1 MANPQAA
8 LRRKAVHDPA
18 TPRGPRGLTA
28 SVKLDRG
35 PEYGAGRESTPLRR
49 HFRPQSWP
57 GAAGPPLPGPRPTG
71 TEEGERQA
79 LRSAWASLS
88 VLPAWGPGTFTPSAQ
103 GQLLPA
109 LSFYPPQPAPGPET
123 RVAPHTRDELHAN
136 LSATPAGGA
145 RHHTDRSSPWE
156 TRADKLPVFST
167 CLHACPGGICLGFQ
181 KLPCAMSPEP
191 AVGPGGGSGQTNSA
205 GIPAALPRQP
215 RLRHGDPRTPST
227 PETLSA
233 MPASGSDTPKHRG
246 LLPTPSLATW
256 SAAS

>member
-8 LRRKAVHDPA
+8 LRRKAGHDPA
-18 TPRGPRGLTA
+18 TPRGPRGLSA

-71 TEEGERQA
+71 TEEGEGRP
-79 LRSAWASLS
+79 SAPPGRHCR

-136 LSATPAGGA
+136 LSATPAGGLVITQTA
-145 RHHTDRSSPWE
+145 PLPGRHVLTSCRSSAPACTPAPGESVWASKSFHAQCPLSLPWALVGE
-156 TRADKLPVFST
+156 AAKPTQRASRQLYLAS
-167 CLHACPGGICLGFQ
+167 PGAGTVT
-181 KLPCAMSPEP
+181 P
-191 AVGPGGGSGQTNSA
+191 AP
-205 GIPAALPRQP
+205 
-215 RLRHGDPRTPST
+215 
-227 PETLSA
+227 
-233 MPASGSDTPKHRG
+233 
-246 LLPTPSLATW
+246 
-256 SAAS
+256 